1 MRDLEPCQ
9 LCGEMHDPEALIEFG
24 GMRVCGEC
32 ADTAI
37 IRCDRCGSQL
47 WRSDNA
53 GDNDTYLCR
62 SCYDNY
68 YTHCEACD
76 SLIRQEDAHYE
87 DDEDAALCYDCW
99 RQRASRCC
107 IHPYSFKPAPI
118 FYGENNKFMGVE
130 LELDCGG
137 ESEKNARALLE
148 IANFGEER
156 VYIKH
161 DGSLED
167 GLEVVTHPM
176 TLDYHMN
183 HMPWA
188 EMLEK
193 ARELGYKSHQA
204 RTCGLHIHVG
214 RDCLGDTDKER
225 DEVIARIL
233 FFFEK
238 HWDELLKASRRTI
251 RQLEQWANRYGYQ
264 EEPRRIL
271 DTAKKSFSGI
281 RYTAVNLTNQATIEF
296 RWMRGTM
303 RHSSLVAALQLVNR
317 IVDCA
322 ICLSDE
328 EMKQMSWTTFVSG
341 CTQYPELIHYFKER
355 RIFINDP
362 VESEAEV

>member
-9 LCGEMHDPEALIEFG
+9 LCGEMHDPEELIEFG
-24 GMRVCGEC
+24 EMRVCGEC
-32 ADTAI
+32 LDTSTI
-37 IRCDRCGSQL
+37 CCDRCGSRM
-47 WRSDNA
+47 WRSENA

-62 SCYDNY
+62 SCYENY
-68 YTHCEACD
+68 YVHCDACD
-76 SLIRQEDAHYE
+76 SLIRTDDAHYE
-87 DDEDAALCYDCW
+87 AGAAPLCYDCYC
-99 RQRASRCC
+99 QRVNRYT
-107 IHPYSFKPAPI
+107 IQPYGYKPVPI
-118 FYGENNKFMGVE
+118 FYGDGERFMGIE
-130 LELDCGG
+130 LEIDEGG
-137 ESEKNARALLE
+137 ESDANARMLME
-148 IANFGEER
+148 IANCGEER

-161 DGSLED
+161 DGSLDD
-167 GLEVVTHPM
+167 GMEIVTHPM
-176 TLDYHMN
+176 TLDYHLN

-193 ARELGYKSHQA
+193 ARELGYRSHQA

-214 RDCLGDTDKER
+214 RDCLGDTTKEQ

-233 FFFEK
+233 YFFEK

-271 DTAKKSFSGI
+271 DTAKKSFSGV
-281 RYTAVNLTNQATIEF
+281 RYTAVNLTNAATVEF
-296 RWMRGTM
+296 RWMRGTL

-328 EMKQMSWTTFVSG
+328 EMKQMSWTTFVAG
-341 CTQYPELIHYFKER
+341 CTQWPELIQYFKER
-355 RIFINDP
+355 RIFVNDP